1 VEALSPLVWAAVV
14 ELVLEA
20 ALLCWV
26 VAELPANL
34 GELVAGDYS
43 ADE

>member
-1 VEALSPLVWAAVV
+1 M
-14 ELVLEA
+14 ELVMEA

-34 GELVAGDYS
+34 GELVAWDYS
-43 ADE
+43 AETNMRLIATK